1 MKRIFK
7 YSLEILDRQEVELP
21 AGAKILSVQAQNG
34 LPQIWAMVDDS
45 QVKTDMVHIRIIGT
59 GYEIPDADSLDLYA
73 PREGCTPCAY
83 CGKQVPN
90 DKLVK
95 HRIIFQGLEN
105 GKRKIKEQVM
115 NFCSGECA
123 MNEQCSREG

>member
-59 GYEIPDADSLDLYA
+59 GYEIPDADSLEYIGTVQLI
-73 PREGCTPCAY
+73 
-83 CGKQVPN
+83 N
-90 DKLVK
+90 
-95 HRIIFQGLEN
+95 
-105 GKRKIKEQVM
+105 
-115 NFCSGECA
+115 GECVFHVFKEVLEFNDVYAYMLA
-123 MNEQCSREG
+123 MGMAASRKKGGDQ

>member
-59 GYEIPDADSLDLYA
+59 GYEIPDADSLEYIGTVQLI
-73 PREGCTPCAY
+73 
-83 CGKQVPN
+83 N
-90 DKLVK
+90 
-95 HRIIFQGLEN
+95 
-105 GKRKIKEQVM
+105 
-115 NFCSGECA
+115 GECVFHVFKENA
-123 MNEQCSREG
+123 DCDYQGGHFILKQ

>member
-59 GYEIPDADSLDLYA
+59 GYEIPDADSHGVYRNRTTD
-73 PREGCTPCAY
+73 
-83 CGKQVPN
+83 QW
-90 DKLVK
+90 
-95 HRIIFQGLEN
+95 
-105 GKRKIKEQVM
+105 
-115 NFCSGECA
+115 
-123 MNEQCSREG
+123 

>member
-59 GYEIPDADSLDLYA
+59 GYEIPDADSLEYIGTDVHQMVDNKG
-73 PREGCTPCAY
+73 EKIGCYECSLFNMCSRLGNSQTPLC
-83 CGKQVPN
+83 
-90 DKLVK
+90 DSL
-95 HRIIFQGLEN
+95 
-105 GKRKIKEQVM
+105 IKENADCDYQGGH
-115 NFCSGECA
+115 FILK
-123 MNEQCSREG
+123 